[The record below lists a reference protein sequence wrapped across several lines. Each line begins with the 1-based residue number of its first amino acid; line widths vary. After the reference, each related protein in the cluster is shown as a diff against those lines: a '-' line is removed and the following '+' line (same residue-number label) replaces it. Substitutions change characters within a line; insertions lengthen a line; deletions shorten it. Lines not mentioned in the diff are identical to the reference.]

1 MEKLPSAYKQVG
13 PNRYREAYGLFY
25 EDFTPGD
32 VFEHRP
38 GRTLTETDNIY
49 MTLLA
54 MNTHPLHFDS
64 AYANATQWKRP
75 LMNSLVTIS
84 VVTGMSVHST
94 SQNAVANL
102 GWDKVRLANPVFA
115 GDTLYAETTVT
126 SKRESESRP
135 TQGLVTVHTV
145 GMKTDG
151 QTGQSGIVVIEFD
164 RTFLVYKREH
174 SPLGKANY

>member
-1 MEKLPSAYKQVG
+1 
-13 PNRYREAYGLFY
+13 
-25 EDFTPGD
+25 
-32 VFEHRP
+32 
-38 GRTLTETDNIY
+38 

-102 GWDKVRLANPVFA
+102 GWDKVRLVNPVFA
-115 GDTLYAETTVT
+115 GDTLYAETTVVA
-126 SKRESESRP
+126 KRESASRP
-135 TQGLVTVHTV
+135 TQGLVTVHTL

-151 QTGQSGIVVIEFD
+151 ENGQSGIVVIEFD

>member
-1 MEKLPSAYKQVG
+1 
-13 PNRYREAYGLFY
+13 
-25 EDFTPGD
+25 
-32 VFEHRP
+32 
-38 GRTLTETDNIY
+38 

-102 GWDKVRLANPVFA
+102 GWDKVRLVNPVFA
-115 GDTLYAETTVT
+115 GDTLYAETAVI

-145 GMKTDG
+145 GTKVDG

>member
-1 MEKLPSAYKQVG
+1 
-13 PNRYREAYGLFY
+13 
-25 EDFTPGD
+25 
-32 VFEHRP
+32 
-38 GRTLTETDNIY
+38 
-49 MTLLA
+49 
-54 MNTHPLHFDS
+54 
-64 AYANATQWKRP
+64 
-75 LMNSLVTIS
+75 

-102 GWDKVRLANPVFA
+102 GWDKVRLVNPVFA
-115 GDTLYAETTVT
+115 GDTLYAETAVV

-145 GMKTDG
+145 GTKVDG

>member
-102 GWDKVRLANPVFA
+102 GWDKVRLVNPVFA
-115 GDTLYAETTVT
+115 GDTLYAETAVV

-135 TQGLVTVHTV
+135 TQGLVTVHTI
-145 GMKTDG
+145 GTKTDG

-164 RTFLVYKREH
+164 RTFLVYKRDH

>member
-1 MEKLPSAYKQVG
+1 
-13 PNRYREAYGLFY
+13 
-25 EDFTPGD
+25 
-32 VFEHRP
+32 
-38 GRTLTETDNIY
+38 
-49 MTLLA
+49 
-54 MNTHPLHFDS
+54 
-64 AYANATQWKRP
+64 
-75 LMNSLVTIS
+75 MNSLVTIS

-102 GWDKVRLANPVFA
+102 GWDKVRLVNPVFA
-115 GDTLYAETTVT
+115 GDTLYAETAVVA
-126 SKRESESRP
+126 KRESASRP

-151 QTGQSGIVVIEFD
+151 ENGQSGIVVIEFD

>member
-102 GWDKVRLANPVFA
+102 GWDKVRLVNPVFA
-115 GDTLYAETTVT
+115 GDTLYAETTVV

-135 TQGLVTVHTV
+135 TQGSGHRAYGRDEGRRANRAV
-145 GMKTDG
+145 GNRGDRIRPHLPG
-151 QTGQSGIVVIEFD
+151 LQA
-164 RTFLVYKREH
+164 RTFTA
-174 SPLGKANY
+174 GQG

>member
-1 MEKLPSAYKQVG
+1 MAMPA
-13 PNRYREAYGLFY
+13 NRTQTASIGRGS
-25 EDFTPGD
+25 FTITQPTSQ
-32 VFEHRP
+32 H
-38 GRTLTETDNIY
+38 GRTLTETDNVY

-54 MNTHPLHFDS
+54 MNTHPLHFDA

-75 LMNSLVTIS
+75 LMNSLITIS

-102 GWDKVRLANPVFA
+102 GWDKVRLVNPVFA
-115 GDTLYAETTVT
+115 GDTLYAETTVV
-126 SKRESESRP
+126 SKRESASRP

-145 GMKTDG
+145 GMKVDG
-151 QTGQSGIVVIEFD
+151 QTGESGTVVIEFD

-174 SPLGKANY
+174 SPLVKASY

>member
-1 MEKLPSAYKQVG
+1 
-13 PNRYREAYGLFY
+13 
-25 EDFTPGD
+25 
-32 VFEHRP
+32 
-38 GRTLTETDNIY
+38 
-49 MTLLA
+49 
-54 MNTHPLHFDS
+54 
-64 AYANATQWKRP
+64 
-75 LMNSLVTIS
+75 MNSLVTIS

-115 GDTLYAETTVT
+115 GDTLYAETKVV

-151 QTGQSGIVVIEFD
+151 QTEQAGIVVIEFD

-174 SPLGKANY
+174 SPLGNANY

>member
-1 MEKLPSAYKQVG
+1 
-13 PNRYREAYGLFY
+13 
-25 EDFTPGD
+25 
-32 VFEHRP
+32 
-38 GRTLTETDNIY
+38 
-49 MTLLA
+49 

-84 VVTGMSVHST
+84 VITGMSVHST

-102 GWDKVRLANPVFA
+102 GWDKVRLVNPVFV
-115 GDTLYAETTVT
+115 GDTLYAETAVV

-145 GMKTDG
+145 GTKVDG
-151 QTGQSGIVVIEFD
+151 QTGQAGIVVIEFD

-174 SPLGKANY
+174 SPLAKANY